1 MAIYVY
7 ITPVNILVMSSGRF
21 LCSKE
26 VKNWTYFSRLNTI
39 MKFIKLI
46 LKLVPHIPLGTVTSS
61 FTKIIFLLYDITVG
75 KRVSKECLVLGFS
88 ISLGVPIDRLQAP
101 DRL

>member
-7 ITPVNILVMSSGRF
+7 ITPVNILVMSSGLF
-21 LCSKE
+21 LRSKE
-26 VKNWTYFSRLNTI
+26 VENWTYFSRLNTI

-46 LKLVPHIPLGTVTSS
+46 LKLVPYIPLGTVTSS
-61 FTKIIFLLYDITVG
+61 FTKIIFLLSDITVG
-75 KRVSKECLVLGFS
+75 KKVSKECLVLGFS
-88 ISLGVPIDRLQAP
+88 ISPGVPIHRLQAP